1 MIIEQINIDGKSVA
15 SIENWIYET
24 KCRRC
29 GKISRW
35 FFASRE
41 TINYLAFSTAMSDYI
56 TSPRQFL
63 CNSCGKKGVHD
74 IISFNE

>member
-1 MIIEQINIDGKSVA
+1 MIIEYINIDDQLVS

-41 TINYLAFSTAMSDYI
+41 NMDYLAFKTVMTDFI
-56 TSPRQFL
+56 VSPRQFI
-63 CNSCGKKGVHD
+63 CNGCGKKGVHD

>member
-1 MIIEQINIDGKSVA
+1 MIIEQINIDDQIVA
-15 SIENWIYET
+15 SLENWIYET

-41 TINYLAFSTAMSDYI
+41 TINYLTFKTVMTNYI
-56 TSPRQFL
+56 TSPRQFQ
-63 CNSCGKKGVHD
+63 CDGCGKKGVHD

>member
-1 MIIEQINIDGKSVA
+1 MTIEQINIDNESVA

-35 FFASRE
+35 FFASRQ
-41 TINYLAFSTAMSDYI
+41 TINQLAFSTAMSDYI
-56 TSPRQFL
+56 AHPRQFQ
-63 CNSCGKKGVHD
+63 CNGCNKKGVHD
-74 IISFNE
+74 IISFNI